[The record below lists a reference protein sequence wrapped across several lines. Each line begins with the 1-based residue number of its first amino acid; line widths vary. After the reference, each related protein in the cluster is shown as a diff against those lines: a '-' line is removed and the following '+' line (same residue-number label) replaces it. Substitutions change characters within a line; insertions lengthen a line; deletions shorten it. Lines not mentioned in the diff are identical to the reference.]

1 MDVGPQAVDQSGAKR
16 AHKSGVVIEDLSH
29 LSQNG
34 ASFIWRVEHQLLIE
48 Q

>member
-16 AHKSGVVIEDLSH
+16 AHESGVVVEDLSH
-29 LSQNG
+29 FSQNG
-34 ASFIWRVEHQLLIE
+34 ASFIRRVEHQLVVE